1 MEKLEVVRQTP
12 DDSDTVTLYI
22 DPLGRNPGVWV
33 RRVQLKD
40 NDIRIDTISF
50 DLQEAKKLAT
60 LLERSLEKINSIQ
73 EEKTRRDEEEA
84 RIAAELRER
93 PREPRQDF

>member
-1 MEKLEVVRQTP
+1 M
-12 DDSDTVTLYI
+12 SDKRPTTQIQLRSTSTL
-22 DPLGRNPGVWV
+22 LGRNPGVWV

-84 RIAAELRER
+84 RIAAELRVSS
-93 PREPRQDF
+93 REPRQDF